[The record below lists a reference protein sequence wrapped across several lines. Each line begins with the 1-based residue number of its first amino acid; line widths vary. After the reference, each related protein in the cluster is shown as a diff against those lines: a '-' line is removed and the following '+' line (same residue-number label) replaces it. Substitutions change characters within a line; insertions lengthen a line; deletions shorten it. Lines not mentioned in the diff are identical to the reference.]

1 MYPKIFGLKHS
12 KNKPVIFAILSFKTA
27 SDTFGNIFHQCIRM
41 YPNFFLFFSFCDF
54 FAILGTRKKI
64 SAFILTLN
72 HFCSALMAETMDI
85 PLGQDTRIDASQLL
99 LGKDEVPDDAEVEAT
114 EDALKRE
121 AELAGSGVNCR
132 LCGQR
137 FAEGDVVAKC
147 QATVSGTKKFRCN
160 QCNTISMML
169 HKNMKWPPEEFSA
182 MSAENQ
188 TAFWQSCHESND
200 GGRFKYSLIRAKL
213 VKQIVQRL
221 THESSAEEFTEAK
234 PLSVWE
240 KEGYPIQDIMEKG
253 RKSYNPI
260 LGDVYEVPISRKS
273 HKVLLQRIEQ
283 RITEAE
289 QSIKEKGTA
298 EGILLEKEE
307 DTEKEEPELPRKKSG
322 KGKQPSDAATLRK
335 QQAQDR
341 KHNSKVTAAATKVH
355 NYLDKTF
362 QEQKKTVELSK
373 QNVDSLPNALV
384 TDLEADFE
392 KVQKMLTESAAAI
405 KQSATVATKG
415 EGSMT

>member
-1 MYPKIFGLKHS
+1 
-12 KNKPVIFAILSFKTA
+12 
-27 SDTFGNIFHQCIRM
+27 
-41 YPNFFLFFSFCDF
+41 
-54 FAILGTRKKI
+54 
-64 SAFILTLN
+64 
-72 HFCSALMAETMDI
+72 
-85 PLGQDTRIDASQLL
+85 
-99 LGKDEVPDDAEVEAT
+99 
-114 EDALKRE
+114 
-121 AELAGSGVNCR
+121 
-132 LCGQR
+132 
-137 FAEGDVVAKC
+137 
-147 QATVSGTKKFRCN
+147 
-160 QCNTISMML
+160 
-169 HKNMKWPPEEFSA
+169 

-213 VKQIVQRL
+213 VKQMVQRL

-298 EGILLEKEE
+298 EGSLLEKEE
-307 DTEKEEPELPRKKSG
+307 DTEEEEPELPRKKSG

-362 QEQKKTVELSK
+362 QEHKKTVELSK

-392 KVQKMLTESAAAI
+392 KVQKMLTELAAAI

-415 EGSMT
+415 GRLNDLTFDFKETFLLSNDFKNGARQAKVIMKALKLRK